1 MKVRTRKEKKKIVVK
16 EQFNILA
23 PFTPL
28 SQENLNG
35 KEKTEVEPVT
45 LNKP

>member
-1 MKVRTRKEKKKIVVK
+1 MKVRTEKKKIVVK
-16 EQFNILA
+16 EQFNILV

-35 KEKTEVEPVT
+35 KEKNGGRTCDFE
-45 LNKP
+45 